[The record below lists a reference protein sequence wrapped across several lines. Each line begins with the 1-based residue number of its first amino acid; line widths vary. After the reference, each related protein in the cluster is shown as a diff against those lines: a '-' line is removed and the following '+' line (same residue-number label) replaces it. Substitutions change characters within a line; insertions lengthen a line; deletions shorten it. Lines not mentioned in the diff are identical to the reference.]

1 MLTLN
6 SYWPEIVQLSYE
18 VVIIVMHQFLY
29 FLYIK
34 LNEMDLS
41 VVCLVIIRILWPIWS
56 VLYYSF

>member
-41 VVCLVIIRILWPIWS
+41 VVCLVIIRIL
-56 VLYYSF
+56 